1 LEQQLQQV
9 LLEQLLLPLL
19 QTVLAERRLLT
30 QQPLAQAGLLA
41 QAQGLLFLLVAYQME
56 RRIPLQLLRLTQMV
70 LLQQVLPL
78 TLQLLTH
85 MLRHQH
91 HKDLLEASLQ

>member
-1 LEQQLQQV
+1 V

-19 QTVLAERRLLT
+19 QTVLAEKLLPI
-30 QQPLAQAGLLA
+30 QLRLAQAGLLA
-41 QAQGLLFLLVAYQME
+41 QALVHLFLLAVYQME
-56 RRIPLQLLRLTQMV
+56 RRIPLQLLQLTQMV
-70 LLQQVLPL
+70 PLQQVLPL